1 MTKENFSDWT
11 KVIKTTTKPD
21 KESGAINP
29 PIQMSS
35 TFEQRDFDHFGKWD
49 YARSGNPTRDV
60 LEDSIASLEH
70 GTRGFAF
77 ATGMAAISTAL
88 LTLNQGDH
96 VILTKNVYGGTF
108 RLVTEVL
115 VKYGIDYTFV
125 DLGDEAELK
134 AAFQDNTKV
143 VYVET
148 PSNPTLQ
155 VTDIRQVS
163 ALAHDHGALVFADNT
178 FMTPVLQKPLDLGAD
193 LVIHSATKFLAGH
206 SDLLAGLIV
215 TKDEDLGNQV
225 YFLQNA
231 MGATL
236 GVSDSWLLLR
246 GIKTVAVRMEKE
258 SANTLE
264 LATWLESQ
272 DLVTKVNYPGL
283 ASDAGFA
290 VQSSQAQ
297 SGGAVL
303 SFDIGSED
311 NVRQLV
317 EHLEIPI
324 FSVSLGA
331 VESIISYPPKM
342 SHAEMN
348 TEERHARGI
357 TDGLVRYSVGLEDI
371 EDLKA
376 DLSQAFDKINNQQ

>member
-1 MTKENFSDWT
+1 M
-11 KVIKTTTKPD
+11 
-21 KESGAINP
+21 
-29 PIQMSS
+29 
-35 TFEQRDFDHFGKWD
+35 
-49 YARSGNPTRDV
+49 
-60 LEDSIASLEH
+60 
-70 GTRGFAF
+70 
-77 ATGMAAISTAL
+77 
-88 LTLNQGDH
+88 
-96 VILTKNVYGGTF
+96 TKNVYGGTF

-125 DLGDEAELK
+125 DLGNEEELR

-143 VYVET
+143 VYIET

-155 VTDIRQVS
+155 VTDIRLVVEI
-163 ALAHDHGALVFADNT
+163 AHAHQALVFADNT
-178 FMTPVLQKPLDLGAD
+178 FMTPVLQKPLDLGVD
-193 LVIHSATKFLAGH
+193 LVVHSATKFLAGH
-206 SDLLAGLIV
+206 SDILAGLVV
-215 TKDEDLGNQV
+215 TKDEELGKQV

-246 GIKTVAVRMEKE
+246 GIKTLAVRMEKE
-258 SANTLE
+258 SANALE
-264 LATWLESQ
+264 LAEWLEQ
-272 DLVTKVNYPGL
+272 QPLVTKVNYPGL
-283 ASDAGFA
+283 KNDDNYQ
-290 VQSSQAQ
+290 VQAKQAK

-311 NVRQLV
+311 NVRQLIKEV
-317 EHLEIPI
+317 KIPI

-348 TEERHARGI
+348 PVERHERGI
-357 TDGLVRYSVGLEDI
+357 TDGLIRYSVGLEDI

-376 DLSQAFDKINNQQ
+376 DLQQAFDKIK

>member
-1 MTKENFSDWT
+1 MAKEVFSDWT
-11 KVIKTTTKPD
+11 EVIKTTTKPD
-21 KESGAINP
+21 KESGAVNP
-29 PIQMSS
+29 SIQMSS
-35 TFEQRDFDHFGKWD
+35 TFEQRDFDRFGKWD

-60 LEDSIASLEH
+60 LEESIAKLEH
-70 GTRGFAF
+70 GSRGFAF

-125 DLGDEAELK
+125 DLGNEEELR

-143 VYVET
+143 VYIET

-155 VTDIRQVS
+155 VTDIRLVVEI
-163 ALAHDHGALVFADNT
+163 AHAHQALVFADNT
-178 FMTPVLQKPLDLGAD
+178 FMTPVLQKPLDLGVD
-193 LVIHSATKFLAGH
+193 LVVHSATKFLAGH
-206 SDLLAGLIV
+206 SDILAGLVV
-215 TKDEDLGNQV
+215 TKDEELGKQV

-246 GIKTVAVRMEKE
+246 GIKTLAVRMEKE
-258 SANTLE
+258 SASALE
-264 LATWLESQ
+264 LAEWLEQ
-272 DLVTKVNYPGL
+272 QPLVTKVNYPGL
-283 ASDAGFA
+283 KNDDNYQ
-290 VQSSQAQ
+290 VQAKQAK

-311 NVRQLV
+311 NVRQLIKEV
-317 EHLEIPI
+317 KIPI

-348 TEERHARGI
+348 PVERHERGI
-357 TDGLVRYSVGLEDI
+357 TDGLIRYSVGLEDI

-376 DLSQAFDKINNQQ
+376 DLQQAFDKIK